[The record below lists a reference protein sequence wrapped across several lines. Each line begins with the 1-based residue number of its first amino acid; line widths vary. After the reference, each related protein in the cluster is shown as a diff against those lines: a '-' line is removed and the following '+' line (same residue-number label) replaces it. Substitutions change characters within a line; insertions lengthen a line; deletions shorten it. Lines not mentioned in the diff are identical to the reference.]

1 MVTQTISHFRII
13 DKIGAGGMGVVY
25 KAVDLKLERTVALK
39 FLSPDLAITSRD
51 KESLLREARAA
62 STLDHPNIGVIHGV
76 EESEEHQLFMV
87 MAFYEGETL
96 AQKIT
101 RGTGPRPEA
110 LNLAIQIARGLS
122 AAHARHIVHRDVK
135 PSNIII
141 TADNVAKIVDFGL
154 ARFVT
159 SVSATQSIS
168 STGTLPYMAPEQIL
182 GETVDQRC
190 DIWSLG
196 VILVQM
202 IAGSHPFLR
211 PNTAAMTFAIL
222 NQAPAGVDIAPAALQ
237 PVLYRA
243 LSKKPESRYPNAEEL
258 LRALEAARAAIISTP
273 PTAEEPTQ
281 THAVSVRE
289 LKQYAENASSP
300 RWAASTP
307 RKTKSLWLGLGVV
320 AAAILLSLL
329 APLRE
334 RFSGMAYTSEKHIAV
349 LPFTT
354 SAGDAAFQPV
364 AAGLMDSMTN
374 ELSNLEAAQQSL
386 WVVPASVVRDRKV
399 NDPISAFRELGATM
413 VVQGNVERIGQ
424 DVRLTVVLI
433 DAKRLRQI
441 GSVQLDDHN
450 GDLATLQYQAVAELS
465 RLMKLSAAD
474 SKRVPPRSV
483 PPDTYESYLKSL
495 GYLQRYD
502 KPGNLDLAISSLN
515 SALQTD
521 SRFAL
526 GYATLGDAYRLK
538 FQTDHHP
545 GWLNQGVEN
554 CQKAIS
560 LDERLPA
567 AHVTLGL
574 LQATLGKNDLA
585 VQEFQKAL
593 QINPRD
599 ADALIGMAG
608 VYEQTG
614 RPADAEANYKRAI
627 ALRPDYWDG
636 YNSLGDFYDRQKRL
650 QDSIAQF
657 ERVIELTPDNTA
669 AYNNLGIEYME
680 LSDSKSASAAEAAF
694 QKSLQL
700 APNYQAYAN
709 LGWLYMNQ
717 KRYTE
722 SAEMTRK
729 ALDLNDKDWRVW
741 ANLQQAYIW
750 LKDDEKMRPA
760 RAKTL
765 SLLEEYVA
773 SNSQDAPAQSM
784 LSTYY
789 AEDKLREKAI
799 AHADT
804 ALHLAPNDPDVLA
817 DVAETYDRLGDR
829 PRAIQFVRESLKHG
843 YTLSDLQR
851 RPALFPL
858 LADPKFRPSGK
869 EPTSK

>member
-1 MVTQTISHFRII
+1 
-13 DKIGAGGMGVVY
+13 
-25 KAVDLKLERTVALK
+25 
-39 FLSPDLAITSRD
+39 
-51 KESLLREARAA
+51 
-62 STLDHPNIGVIHGV
+62 
-76 EESEEHQLFMV
+76 
-87 MAFYEGETL
+87 
-96 AQKIT
+96 
-101 RGTGPRPEA
+101 
-110 LNLAIQIARGLS
+110 
-122 AAHARHIVHRDVK
+122 
-135 PSNIII
+135 
-141 TADNVAKIVDFGL
+141 
-154 ARFVT
+154 
-159 SVSATQSIS
+159 
-168 STGTLPYMAPEQIL
+168 
-182 GETVDQRC
+182 
-190 DIWSLG
+190 
-196 VILVQM
+196 
-202 IAGSHPFLR
+202 
-211 PNTAAMTFAIL
+211 
-222 NQAPAGVDIAPAALQ
+222 
-237 PVLYRA
+237 
-243 LSKKPESRYPNAEEL
+243 
-258 LRALEAARAAIISTP
+258 
-273 PTAEEPTQ
+273 
-281 THAVSVRE
+281 
-289 LKQYAENASSP
+289 
-300 RWAASTP
+300 
-307 RKTKSLWLGLGVV
+307 
-320 AAAILLSLL
+320 
-329 APLRE
+329 
-334 RFSGMAYTSEKHIAV
+334 
-349 LPFTT
+349 
-354 SAGDAAFQPV
+354 
-364 AAGLMDSMTN
+364 
-374 ELSNLEAAQQSL
+374 
-386 WVVPASVVRDRKV
+386 
-399 NDPISAFRELGATM
+399 
-413 VVQGNVERIGQ
+413 
-424 DVRLTVVLI
+424 
-433 DAKRLRQI
+433 
-441 GSVQLDDHN
+441 
-450 GDLATLQYQAVAELS
+450 
-465 RLMKLSAAD
+465 
-474 SKRVPPRSV
+474 
-483 PPDTYESYLKSL
+483 
-495 GYLQRYD
+495 
-502 KPGNLDLAISSLN
+502 
-515 SALQTD
+515 
-521 SRFAL
+521 
-526 GYATLGDAYRLK
+526 
-538 FQTDHHP
+538 
-545 GWLNQGVEN
+545 VEN